1 MGFVKGRSLRRLL
14 PRGAKWDGI
23 EAPGVQ
29 NKELR
34 LQIRAGF
41 QAFIAWPNK
50 PDQEQAIMD
59 NIKHGNKV
67 RTALTASKQQ
77 PACKR

>member
-1 MGFVKGRSLRRLL
+1 LV
-14 PRGAKWDGI
+14 PRGAKWNGI

-41 QAFIAWPNK
+41 QAFIAWPNT
-50 PDQEQAIMD
+50 PEQEQAIMD
-59 NIKHGNKV
+59 NLKHYGNKV
-67 RTALTASKQQ
+67 RTTFTASKQQ